1 MQVFYGRY
9 LKKLS
14 NQTQEAMGELT
25 KVSLS
30 SSFPCFVH
38 EFYCIP
44 GRTRVALGSTDNSS
58 FQCAR
63 PRGGKVPRPG
73 HACPRTSS
81 EGGSRIRNLLR
92 KHWLERKCDYPWLAR
107 IRSVARLRLPRIL
120 MQLSK
125 YICVGGTLV
134 SQGAITVGDLTSL
147 LLYTVYVGSGLQML
161 T

>member
-1 MQVFYGRY
+1 LQVFYGRY

-30 SSFPCFVH
+30 PFPPCFAH
-38 EFYCIP
+38 GFYYIP
-44 GRTRVALGSTDNSS
+44 GCTRVALCSTDDSS

-73 HACPRTSS
+73 HTCPRTSS

-92 KHWLERKCDYPWLAR
+92 KHWLERKCDYPWASR
-107 IRSVARLRLPRIL
+107 IRSVAYSQLPCIL
-120 MQLSK
+120 VQISK